1 MCTTERKCW
10 VWSSRSVTAARSA
23 SSSYKRHRRSAERT
37 ASPCESSPHADG
49 GGWAVRTWQKR
60 RTSQTRWRSAMS
72 AGRPLVRDMIEDGA
86 VLTTWRTRLV
96 RISQRDQRSQPRSAR
111 EEAHRTN
118 LSIAH
123 GSAGPRDLLAC
134 RNSETHRSSVANE
147 SRNGESLQPQG
158 FGNRTVPHSCN
169 SSSLRRCP
177 RLAVSPDPVSY
188 QKLAR
193 EHSIA
198 TCA

>member
-23 SSSYKRHRRSAERT
+23 SSSYKRHRRRAERA

-72 AGRPLVRDMIEDGA
+72 AGRPLVRDMVEDGA

-96 RISQRDQRSQPRSAR
+96 RISQRSEINNLGVHENSFSSNEPVDGARLTRPARIASVSKQRDTSA
-111 EEAHRTN
+111 
-118 LSIAH
+118 L
-123 GSAGPRDLLAC
+123 
-134 RNSETHRSSVANE
+134 SSVANE
-147 SRNGESLQPQG
+147 SRIGEGLRSQG
-158 FGNRTVPHSCN
+158 LENRYS
-169 SSSLRRCP
+169 
-177 RLAVSPDPVSY
+177 
-188 QKLAR
+188 
-193 EHSIA
+193 A
-198 TCA
+198 TSV